1 MGSDRASAAMEER
14 SGDIAAAR
22 QSRAMERAASIR
34 ARTGGGQAAPSTP
47 PPTPTGGMTFGDFLK
62 PGPHAVEGA
71 SEGPPMPRRPT
82 LEEEDD
88 RIENSEIGYQSL
100 GEMLLKSIV
109 EDMWQRT

>member
-1 MGSDRASAAMEER
+1 MSL
-14 SGDIAAAR
+14 
-22 QSRAMERAASIR
+22 
-34 ARTGGGQAAPSTP
+34 
-47 PPTPTGGMTFGDFLK
+47 GDFLK

-71 SEGPPMPRRPT
+71 SEGPAVPRKPT